1 MNIKIIY
8 FLILLILTF
17 YFAFISLGSFN
28 LIRRKSNYK
37 EKLDLIKITVKLDI
51 YHLIFNL
58 ITNIIFINLF
68 IQNSI
73 INKSIFYI
81 YLLFNLLLALNLIIY
96 SFIKKDIKKRPI
108 QVSFIRLFQH
118 SLYLK
123 INQLN
128 LQ

>member
-28 LIRRKSNYK
+28 LLRRKSNYK

-81 YLLFNLLLALNLIIY
+81 YLLFNFLLALNLIIY
-96 SFIKKDIKKRPI
+96 LFIKKEIKKRPLI
-108 QVSFIRLFQH
+108 
-118 SLYLK
+118 
-123 INQLN
+123 
-128 LQ
+128 